1 MGILQG
7 GRDELGRSRATQ
19 NLALEAAT
27 SAGLRSSPT
36 TTPRSGGSRTGMT
49 QEVCHEKR

>member
-7 GRDELGRSRATQ
+7 GRDELGRSKATQ

-36 TTPRSGGSRTGMT
+36 TTPRSGGLQDRHDAGG
-49 QEVCHEKR
+49 VP